1 MTLFSQNKE
10 YKKYIIAGFVVF
22 IAVVLTLFNRWESS
36 GESWIYWFFAR
47 IFAEGGGFII
57 LDRSPLY
64 ILYLNV
70 FHWIGYPYSV
80 TIEYL
85 ITSFITVIS
94 IIVLFKRY
102 LGLWLA
108 VFAAILWLPYL
119 QSSEP
124 HVQSLALACSCFAI
138 VARQSENRRV
148 RFASSYA
155 LFVLSFMFRI
165 TYIIFIFVFL
175 SWDIYKMIQR
185 GGLNALAG
193 TIRPQKAD
201 WPIMFVSGLFVWFV
215 MTQSAHPWNNGW
227 AAPTKWFPG
236 GGKSL
241 PAASVIQDY
250 NTHYINAKYGTF
262 EGHDFYFTN
271 QQLFNGAADIK
282 GSILANPK
290 YVIEQ
295 LERNV
300 TGIIPVAASLTS
312 ANLLFSSISVLSLRA
327 PILLIFALT
336 VIYGAFRSAK
346 NESMTLFVVAN
357 LLTVGAFVIAVPRSR
372 YMVPLVPIL
381 IMSAY
386 WYGSQMQGFMQSTI
400 KKILHP
406 DNNNSGSDRRN
417 WVSAILN
424 LLAVPSFLILFSF
437 GAIIWIVLIRNV
449 LNDLQHEKI
458 HVLES
463 RSDSMKESFQSII
476 PLIQDCKGIMSLEYT
491 FIGAFMNVPIDNI
504 YAVFEIPPF
513 GKLGDP
519 DYNGLRPDRIDCL
532 LVSNN
537 LMTNPGQSTNYGIR
551 YQNYIKP
558 YAKHLQD
565 IGATKYDLPQYGQA
579 IIYIQNNGGM

>member
-175 SWDIYKMIQR
+175 SWDIYRVMKR
-185 GGLNALAG
+185 GGLKVLVK
-193 TIRPQKAD
+193 TVRPQKAD
-201 WPIMFVSGLFVWFV
+201 WPIVFVSVLFIWFV
-215 MTQSAHPWNNGW
+215 MMQSSHPWNNGW
-227 AAPTKWFPG
+227 VSPTEWFPG

-250 NTHYINAKYGTF
+250 NTYYISTKYGTF

-271 QQLFNGAADIK
+271 QQLFKGATDIK
-282 GSILANPK
+282 GAILANPK

-558 YAKHLQD
+558 YMAELLGM
-565 IGATKYDLPQYGQA
+565 GAALFELPDYGKV
-579 IIYIQNNGGM
+579 IIYSQNNPG